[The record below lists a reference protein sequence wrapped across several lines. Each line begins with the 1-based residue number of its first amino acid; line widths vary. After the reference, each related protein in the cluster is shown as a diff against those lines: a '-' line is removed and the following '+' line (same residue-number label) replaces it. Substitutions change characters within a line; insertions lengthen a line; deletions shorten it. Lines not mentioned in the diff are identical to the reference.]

1 MLPYGEPMAGPQG
14 PGQTPAGWYADPS
27 GDGGQRYWDGTGWT
41 EHLSGGRP
49 GPGAGGAPAPTVD
62 QIRYSSYLGNA
73 FLATFDGVILEIF
86 GPTGEMGASSETMR
100 FHRNLMTITIEAPNR
115 KGLLTI
121 EIYAGASPSRS
132 VPSCQVRIREQDRAV
147 IEFFERVRAA
157 LPAA

>member
-1 MLPYGEPMAGPQG
+1 MSYGEPMAEPQG

-27 GDGGQRYWDGTGWT
+27 GDGGQRYWDGAAWT
-41 EHLSGGRP
+41 EQVSGSPR
-49 GPGAGGAPAPTVD
+49 GPTAGGAPASPAD
-62 QIRYSSYLGNA
+62 QIRYSSYLGNE
-73 FLATFDGVILEIF
+73 FLATFDGVVLEIF
-86 GPTGEMGASSETMR
+86 GPTGEMGASRETMR
-100 FHRNLMTITIEAPNR
+100 FHRDLMTITIEAPNR

-147 IEFFERVRAA
+147 VEFFERIRAA